1 MRDFLKFSHFNSYK
15 TDVFLQ
21 VFSWTPN
28 VRPQNRCFM
37 RGFRQFSAHVTEGRA
52 CHGICTLSHLTQP
65 WQCDS
70 QKTHNTTRLEVLRLP
85 RKMNMDTSK
94 VLHVPRKM
102 KVIFWKRCKVLPLQ
116 DKTSFNML
124 WNMLDCHKVPRLPR
138 QTRLRDVWTSKSDDF
153 GRTHHIGMAIR
164 SSRGRL
170 PTVANGCGRLQTA
183 ADGCER
189 LRNV

>member
-1 MRDFLKFSHFNSYK
+1 MYDLKIGVSCEASVNFQHMSQKAAPATEFA
-15 TDVFLQ
+15 
-21 VFSWTPN
+21 
-28 VRPQNRCFM
+28 RC
-37 RGFRQFSAHVTEGRA
+37 H
-52 CHGICTLSHLTQP
+52 HLTQP

-85 RKMNMDTSK
+85 RKMNTDTPK

-170 PTVANGCGRLQTA
+170 PTVANGCGRLH
-183 ADGCER
+183 GCGR
-189 LRNV
+189 LRTVAQRLANTASTPKPGTLATHSGKGKNN

>member
-1 MRDFLKFSHFNSYK
+1 MYDLKIGVSCEASVNFQHMSQKAAPATEFA
-15 TDVFLQ
+15 
-21 VFSWTPN
+21 
-28 VRPQNRCFM
+28 RC
-37 RGFRQFSAHVTEGRA
+37 H
-52 CHGICTLSHLTQP
+52 HLTQP

-85 RKMNMDTSK
+85 RKMNTDTPK

-102 KVIFWKRCKVLPLQ
+102 KVIFWKRIKVLPLQ

-124 WNMLDCHKVPRLPR
+124 WNMLDCHKVPRLPC

-170 PTVANGCGRLQTA
+170 PTVANGCGRLHTA